1 MEINFINF
9 SASYRPDTPIILS
22 NINIEIKPGEK
33 IGIVGRTGS
42 GKSSIL
48 MSLSRVIEAK
58 SGKILID
65 DEDIKN
71 INLEYLRDKL
81 SIVAQDSFLIE
92 STVRD
97 NIDPLHKYTDE
108 EILEVMND
116 FGLFPKNGNEKL
128 DLKIKE
134 HGKNLSLGEKQLISF
149 VRAVIKKNKIIIL
162 DEATSSLDYE
172 TEKIIQNNLKKY
184 FKDST
189 VIMIA
194 HHLQM
199 VKECEKILVIDDG
212 KIIESGNYLD
222 LLKDKNSKFYSLYI
236 REEEDEE

>member
-1 MEINFINF
+1 MGLVVLV
-9 SASYRPDTPIILS
+9 S
-22 NINIEIKPGEK
+22 IK
-33 IGIVGRTGS
+33 
-42 GKSSIL
+42 
-48 MSLSRVIEAK
+48 
-58 SGKILID
+58 
-65 DEDIKN
+65 
-71 INLEYLRDKL
+71 
-81 SIVAQDSFLIE
+81 
-92 STVRD
+92 
-97 NIDPLHKYTDE
+97 
-108 EILEVMND
+108 
-116 FGLFPKNGNEKL
+116 
-128 DLKIKE
+128 
-134 HGKNLSLGEKQLISF
+134 LISF